1 MVKKESKNKVRFNSI
16 FIDETKY
23 KTQLT
28 RKYKMRKTWE
38 KPDDNKLSAYIPG
51 LLKQIF
57 VKEGQKVKKGE
68 KLMVFEAMKMN
79 NRVHANKDA
88 IVKTI
93 FVKTGETFP
102 KGTILVE
109 LEPIV

>member
-1 MVKKESKNKVRFNSI
+1 MVKKDSKNKIRFNSI

-28 RKYKMRKTWE
+28 RKYKMRKIWK
-38 KPDDNKLSAYIPG
+38 KPDDNMLSAYIPG
-51 LLKQIF
+51 LLKQVF

-68 KLMVFEAMKMN
+68 KLLVFEAMKMN
-79 NRVHANKDA
+79 NRVYANKDA
-88 IVKTI
+88 IIKTI
-93 FVKTGETFP
+93 FLKTGESFP
-102 KGTILVE
+102 KGTVLVE

>member
-1 MVKKESKNKVRFNSI
+1 MVKKDSNNKVRFNSI

-28 RKYKMRKTWE
+28 RKYKMRKAWQ
-38 KPDDNKLSAYIPG
+38 KPDDNQLSAYIPG
-51 LLKQIF
+51 LVKQIF
-57 VKEGQKVKKGE
+57 VKEGQKVKKGD
-68 KLMVFEAMKMN
+68 KLLVFEAMKMN

-88 IVKTI
+88 PVKTL
-93 FVKTGETFP
+93 FVKAGDLFP